1 VLLTARANALAV
13 VVEDVLAGLEQMV
26 LAAIGR
32 RRCDALTPALR
43 GVMTL

>member
-1 VLLTARANALAV
+1 

-32 RRCDALTPALR
+32 RRRDALTPALR